1 MNVSEIMVRKPV
13 FVELPATREDVLS
26 TLIRNKRTGM
36 PVIDSDGKVLG
47 MITRKDIFQNP
58 GEQQVAVIMNW
69 DTPTVS
75 ASTPVEKAARIMF
88 EENERR
94 IPVIKK
100 GKLVGLLTPT
110 DLLKVIE
117 KNKVEKPVEEYLR
130 SQPTYIY
137 SGTPANVA
145 AQMMNLSKV
154 YAMPV
159 LDDDGRLCG
168 LITDR
173 DLFDLKYLGE
183 NISLTTLGISE
194 DEDAWT
200 WEGLRNVMNLYY
212 QEAKVQLPSDPISK
226 LMTKE
231 LSTLYRRTPAH
242 EGARVMRINDF
253 DQVPV
258 VDRDDNIMN
267 MLYDM
272 DLLRSLFD

>member
-13 FVELPATREDVLS
+13 YVELPTTREDVLA
-26 TLIRNKRTGM
+26 TLIRNRRTGM
-36 PVIDSDGKVLG
+36 PVLDSEGKVLG
-47 MITRKDIFQNP
+47 TITRKDIFQNP

-75 ASTPVEKAARIMF
+75 ASTPVEKAARLMY

-94 IPVIKK
+94 IPVVKK

-110 DLLKVIE
+110 DLLKVVE
-117 KNKVEKPVEEYLR
+117 KNKVEKPVEEYIR
-130 SQPTYIY
+130 SPPTYIY
-137 SGTPANVA
+137 AGTPANVA
-145 AQMMNLSKV
+145 AHMMNLSKV

-159 LDDDGRLCG
+159 LNDDGQLCG
-168 LITDR
+168 IITDR

-194 DEDAWT
+194 DEDSWT

-212 QEAKVQLPSDPISK
+212 QEAKVQHPSDPVSK
-226 LMTKE
+226 FMIKDVA
-231 LSTLYRRTPAH
+231 TLYRRTPAY
-242 EGARVMRINDF
+242 EGARVMRNNDF
-253 DQVPV
+253 DQVPI
-258 VDRDDNIMN
+258 VDKDDNIMN

-272 DLLRSLFD
+272 DLIRALID